1 MITGNVG
8 KPKYKEHYF
17 GGVPIIEYRN
27 NEEKQGDFEQAIS
40 LIDAYNIL
48 QSDRVS
54 DKEAFIDALLVVYGF
69 TVEGNLKNG
78 MLEAPGKGTDGAAV
92 EWLTKQFDESQL
104 QVLIKSLQDDIHKI
118 TYVPNLN
125 DEQFAGN
132 ISGEAMKYKL
142 FGLLNLMSMKSR
154 YLVKGLRRRLELM
167 QNIML
172 VKSQDV
178 DVKGTKIDI
187 TPNIPVNL
195 TDIINNIRNADGFI
209 PREITLSWLPGVD
222 DPAEVVAMLDKQ
234 KADDI
239 EQNQK
244 ALGQPSNSNLDDKP
258 DDKGGYRDD
267 QGDVSTKQKQTDNGL
282 SD

>member
-1 MITGNVG
+1 MI
-8 KPKYKEHYF
+8 
-17 GGVPIIEYRN
+17 
-27 NEEKQGDFEQAIS
+27 
-40 LIDAYNIL
+40 
-48 QSDRVS
+48 
-54 DKEAFIDALLVVYGF
+54 
-69 TVEGNLKNG
+69 
-78 MLEAPGKGTDGAAV
+78 EAPGKGSDGASV

-222 DPAEVVAMLDKQ
+222 DPAEVADMLEKQ
-234 KADDI
+234 KAEDVAK
-239 EQNQK
+239 NQS
-244 ALGQPSNSNLDDKP
+244 ALGQPSNSDLDDKP
-258 DDKGGYRDD
+258 SDDGGYRDD
-267 QGDVSTKQKQTDNGL
+267 QGEVSIKQNQPNNKL